1 MTGDAKCFLF
11 FHQLEKMTEVE
22 DGFSETE
29 IVGHFKKTSAL
40 ERGFLSLLPMNWK
53 AFKALF

>member
-29 IVGHFKKTSAL
+29 IVSGPFQENKCIRKRIFESPPYEL
-40 ERGFLSLLPMNWK
+40 ESF
-53 AFKALF
+53 